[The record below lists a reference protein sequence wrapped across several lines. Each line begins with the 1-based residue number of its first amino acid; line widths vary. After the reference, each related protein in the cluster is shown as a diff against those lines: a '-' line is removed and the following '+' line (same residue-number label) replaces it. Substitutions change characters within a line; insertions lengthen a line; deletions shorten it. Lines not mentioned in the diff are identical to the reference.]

1 MSVFQIYMYVCF
13 KMIIQRLQFLKQSLL
28 STIVGILALQELDER
43 WEYLW
48 APVVPRGLYSNQVN
62 DSILELSVNNLLETA
77 NENWSRNTDK
87 TSKDNLKHISASCYC
102 N

>member
-43 WEYLW
+43 WEYL
-48 APVVPRGLYSNQVN
+48 
-62 DSILELSVNNLLETA
+62 
-77 NENWSRNTDK
+77 
-87 TSKDNLKHISASCYC
+87 
-102 N
+102 